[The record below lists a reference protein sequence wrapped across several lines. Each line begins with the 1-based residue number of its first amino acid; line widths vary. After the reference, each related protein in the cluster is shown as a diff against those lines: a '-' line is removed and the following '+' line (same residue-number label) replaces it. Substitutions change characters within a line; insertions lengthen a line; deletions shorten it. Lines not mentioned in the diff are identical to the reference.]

1 MSKLRRLLNK
11 ELEKEL
17 VKKLDF
23 LERDFRAIK
32 EVIKTGKYPDPVNP
46 NRRQSDYDLSFNN

>member
-23 LERDFRAIK
+23 LERDFRTIK